1 MIITVDAP
9 DIYRPGIDDVVRVF
23 YPGCTIKTGNPDIGA
38 DIKLNIMVDVQ
49 QPYLLARGQ
58 LKSEAGESG
67 HLEQSQLKHGI
78 NERHEARRLA
88 RLVVFRLLEKFTHGQ
103 PSPWG
108 IMTGIRPAKVVHR
121 LLDEGFTA
129 SEVKAKLAD
138 EFAVTPDKA
147 ELVTGIAL
155 FQRHYLADEPSCSH
169 KVGVYIGIPFCP
181 SRCLYCSFPA
191 YPRDKHRQWLAPFVD
206 ALLREIEATG
216 RALRSN
222 PLSVSLS
229 CIYIGGG
236 TPTCLEPAQLD
247 AVLASANRHL
257 RTADT
262 TEFTVEGGRPETL
275 TAEIIGICQAAGVDR
290 LSINP
295 QTMQNRTLQAV
306 GRQHTVSDVVLAM
319 ERARTA
325 GFATINM
332 DVIAGLPGETV
343 KDMRDTM
350 EQITVLR
357 PENLSL
363 HTLAV
368 KKASRLRWEVSKQP
382 MPSAT
387 ETAAMMEIA
396 RHRAQMQGMLPY
408 YMYRQKNTLGNQENI
423 GYTLPGHECLYNIMT
438 IEESHT
444 VLGLGAGAGSKYLR
458 PDGVYINQFNPKE
471 PWLYIKRLDEVI
483 KKKETGLDEAT
494 KKV

>member
-1 MIITVDAP
+1 MIITVDTS
-9 DIYRPGIDDVVRVF
+9 DIYRPGIDDVIRIF
-23 YPGCTIKTGNPDIGA
+23 YPGCTIQNENPDTGA
-38 DIKLNIMVDVQ
+38 DLKLCITVDVQ
-49 QPYLLARGQ
+49 QLYILVQAR
-58 LKSEAGESG
+58 LKSAAGESG
-67 HLEQSQLKHGI
+67 HMEQRRLESDADVR
-78 NERHEARRLA
+78 NEVRRLA
-88 RLVVFRLLEKFTHGQ
+88 RLAIYRLLEKFTCER

-108 IMTGIRPAKVVHR
+108 IMTGIRPARVVHR

-129 SEVKAKLAD
+129 GEVKAKLAD
-138 EFAVTPDKA
+138 EFAVTADKA

-155 FQRHYLADEPSCSH
+155 FQRHYLSDEPDNSH
-169 KVGVYIGIPFCP
+169 RAGVYIGIPFCP

-206 ALLREIEATG
+206 ALLQEIEATG
-216 RALRSN
+216 RALKSN
-222 PLSVSLS
+222 PFSVS

-247 AVLASANRHL
+247 AILESANRHL
-257 RTADT
+257 RTAAT

-275 TAEIIGICQAAGVDR
+275 TTEIIGICRAAGVDR
-290 LSINP
+290 FSINP
-295 QTMQNRTLQAV
+295 QTMQDRTLKTV
-306 GRQHTVSDVVLAM
+306 GRHHSVADVILAL

-325 GFATINM
+325 GFTTINM

-350 EQITVLR
+350 EQIAALQ

-382 MPSAT
+382 MPTAT
-387 ETAAMMEIA
+387 ETAAMVQEA

-408 YMYRQKNTLGNQENI
+408 YLYRQKNTLGHQENI
-423 GYTLPGHECLYNIMT
+423 GYALPGHECLYNIM
-438 IEESHT
+438 IMEERHT
-444 VLGLGAGAGSKYLR
+444 VIGLGAGAGSKYMR
-458 PDGVYINQFNPKE
+458 PDGVYTNQYNPKE
-471 PWLYIKRLDEVI
+471 PWLYIKRLGEVI
-483 KKKETGLDEAT
+483 KKREEGLSAAIET
-494 KKV
+494 V